1 MYHPKFKLIMKIKDM
16 KNKECK
22 CKPCTCGK
30 EVTCKCAEKVTKLK
44 EKLKQLNKQIWK
56 KDQDSTLT

>member
-16 KNKECK
+16 KNKDCK

-30 EVTCKCAEKVTKLK
+30 EVICKCAENVTKLK
-44 EKLKQLNKQIWK
+44 EKLKQLTNPKEK
-56 KDQDSTLT
+56 